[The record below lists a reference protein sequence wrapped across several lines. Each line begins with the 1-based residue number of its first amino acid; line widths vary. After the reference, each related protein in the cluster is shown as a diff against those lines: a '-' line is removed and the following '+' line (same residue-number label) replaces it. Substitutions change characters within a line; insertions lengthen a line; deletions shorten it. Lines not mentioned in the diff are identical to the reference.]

1 MLTQQYSKLLFCCL
15 IKSGLVP
22 PVLFAVVLCPLPLC
36 LCTSCLCLCVDP
48 WRHHP
53 LWFHLPW
60 HSLARSS
67 AKLLWQTS
75 VQDHLWYFL
84 LSLIFLILSTIFLLS
99 RFQWN
104 LGESCAILTVPD
116 LLTQNLWN
124 VVHIGLVIADTFLR
138 NKLRRGKGLCPC
150 FSSTNWENRSTVM
163 ISGRVQKDER
173 CVGQLEGEDSIFPG
187 SPKRRFIKGLPASP
201 SSAPILFWA
210 SARLFCKSWKQA
222 EETKLYHFEAQNVFS
237 CLWKTL
243 YSLPEALGWW
253 QNHKQ
258 ASPTAA
264 VSVWRTDR
272 VLHCGNLC

>member
-1 MLTQQYSKLLFCCL
+1 M
-15 IKSGLVP
+15 
-22 PVLFAVVLCPLPLC
+22 LFAVVLCTLPPC
-36 LCTSCLCLCVDP
+36 LCTSGLCLCV
-48 WRHHP
+48 
-53 LWFHLPW
+53 
-60 HSLARSS
+60 RSS

-75 VQDHLWYFL
+75 VQNHLWYFL
-84 LSLIFLILSTIFLLS
+84 LSWIFLILSTISLTLLS

-124 VVHIGLVIADTFLR
+124 VVHIGLMMADTFLR
-138 NKLRRGKGLCPC
+138 NKLRRRKALCPC
-150 FSSTNWENRSTVM
+150 FSSTNWEKRSTVT

-187 SPKRRFIKGLPASP
+187 SPKRRFSKGLPASP

-210 SARLFCKSWKQA
+210 SARFFCKSWKQA
-222 EETKLYHFEAQNVFS
+222 EETKLYQSEAQNVFS
-237 CLWKTL
+237 CLWKT
-243 YSLPEALGWW
+243 SCSSPEALGWW

-258 ASPTAA
+258 ASPTAP

-272 VLHCGNLC
+272 VLHCRNLCWRSAQLKHVCSTATLQAAC